1 MMKLHTNQENT
12 LNVLPG
18 DMKLAAELYECCYS
32 CLERARM
39 ELRRDNIDEAERW
52 ITEFQRCKR
61 DLDELIRKKEE
72 HDRLMEVVEMMKER
86 GVDIAV
92 ILRKGNEQ

>member
-1 MMKLHTNQENT
+1 MKLHTNQENT

-32 CLERARM
+32 CLERARL
-39 ELRRDNIDEAERW
+39 ELRRDNLDEAERW

-61 DLDELIRKKEE
+61 DLDELIKRKEE
-72 HDRLMEVVEMMKER
+72 HDKLLEVVELMKEK
-86 GVDIAV
+86 GINIAV
-92 ILRKGNEQ
+92 ILRKGNE

>member
-32 CLERARM
+32 CLERARL
-39 ELRRDNIDEAERW
+39 ELRRDNLDEAERW

-61 DLDELIRKKEE
+61 DLDELIKRKEE
-72 HDRLMEVVEMMKER
+72 HDKLLEVVELMKEK
-86 GVDIAV
+86 GINIAV
-92 ILRKGNEQ
+92 ILRKGNE